1 MGRQHEITVFVP
13 PRQPSHN
20 VAGMGIPPDPGHRV
34 KLYGDLL
41 LPVHEPFQ
49 HCRIRPGNGE
59 RRCILRARDILG
71 IQRFLVHIAVAAVLN
86 SDQRPG
92 TFAFRLIHRVVDPPF
107 LPLVDADQHQLA
119 RHIQPFI
126 VRSRSP
132 AHVHQRKYLRPVGD
146 KMGLVGPQLK
156 MMGRPARFLH
166 RQFRPFKLPGI
177 HVDAVT
183 GHVRKTDALHFPGQE
198 LSGLPLCCGTGR
210 PVAQGRVASKFLQL
224 FCQVIRISDIQRL
237 QIILFCLF
245 HCRLAPPFCQNL
257 RISSS
262 ASLVLLSMAL
272 ITT

>member
-13 PRQPSHN
+13 SRQPSHN

-146 KMGLVGPQLK
+146 KMGLISPQLK
-156 MMGRPARFLH
+156 VMGLPARFLH
-166 RQFRPFKLPGI
+166 SQLCPFKFPGI
-177 HVDAVT
+177 HVDTVT
-183 GHVRKTDALHFPGQE
+183 GYIRKSDALHFPCQK
-198 LSGLPLCCGTGR
+198 LSCLPLCHRTGR
-210 PVAQGRVASKFLQL
+210 PVTQDGIAAKPLQL
-224 FCQVIRISDIQRL
+224 FRQVIRISDIQRF
-237 QIILFCLF
+237 QIVGFCLF